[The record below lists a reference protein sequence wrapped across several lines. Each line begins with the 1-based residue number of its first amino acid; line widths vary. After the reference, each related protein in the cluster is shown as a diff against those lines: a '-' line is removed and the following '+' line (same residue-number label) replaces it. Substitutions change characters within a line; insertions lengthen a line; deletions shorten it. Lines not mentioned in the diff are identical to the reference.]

1 MRSGQGEPSN
11 LRAGSTSFN
20 LLVKNYLTEDS
31 KIMLLCCVVENSI
44 AGSQAVEYCHKIRS
58 YFKGDT
64 AEDNT
69 QDLSKTANELNLSS
83 ITDHANSEAVKAFKQ
98 LAGLVSEVEKT
109 KNFIDRMF
117 DAKRN
122 GEGLSRSHA
131 QLKNLIETLRDD
143 VSDLLSMLAESH
155 PNY

>member
-58 YFKGDT
+58 YFKGDA
-64 AEDNT
+64 AE
-69 QDLSKTANELNLSS
+69 ELNLSS